1 MESRTINL
9 KGVGPMSEEKLETM
23 STMEKEKFL
32 LRIIPDLK
40 DTVESMARKRGQSVT
55 AIITN
60 AIIEYI
66 KQHREDI

>member
-1 MESRTINL
+1 
-9 KGVGPMSEEKLETM
+9 MSEEKLETM

>member
-1 MESRTINL
+1 
-9 KGVGPMSEEKLETM
+9 MSEEKVETM
-23 STMEKEKFL
+23 SVTEKDKFL
-32 LRIIPDLK
+32 LRILPELK
-40 DTVESMARKRGQSVT
+40 DTVETMARKRGQSVT

>member
-1 MESRTINL
+1 
-9 KGVGPMSEEKLETM
+9 MSEEKLETM

-55 AIITN
+55 SIITN